1 MKVQWI
7 NLMESVKIE
16 LIYISSML
24 KLSLLPRPV
33 TRDPYMHLSHS
44 ERLMQSDP
52 EAEIGILYVM

>member
-1 MKVQWI
+1 
-7 NLMESVKIE
+7 MESVKIE